1 LKDDFAVRPFAFVD
15 RPSGRGY
22 QQNYQDCSMLYHY
35 FLLETDNFVHSPNCH
50 FSYVATNPACL
61 QIQARTSRITSDVNA
76 ESRIY

>member
-1 LKDDFAVRPFAFVD
+1 MKEEISLGLQIIAGV
-15 RPSGRGY
+15 
-22 QQNYQDCSMLYHY
+22 
-35 FLLETDNFVHSPNCH
+35 LLPVATAIYTWIATRDKDNFVHSPNCH